1 MKMLRKGITEL
12 KDVTI
17 THVSYVKRGANKKTF
32 LLAKSEAGE
41 PDVEFD
47 VKVLMK
53 DDAEKKAKLEG
64 HLKSGDFF
72 ETETHPTATYEI
84 TKVTEATDGGD
95 YNTILDGNLT
105 MKGITK
111 PVQFKANVSMNSGE
125 VTIATEPKD
134 IMREDYGV
142 KFQMPVENGLLK
154 NEVTLQIFV
163 KATEV
168 K

>member
-1 MKMLRKGITEL
+1 
-12 KDVTI
+12 
-17 THVSYVKRGANKKTF
+17 
-32 LLAKSEAGE
+32 
-41 PDVEFD
+41 
-47 VKVLMK
+47 
-53 DDAEKKAKLEG
+53 
-64 HLKSGDFF
+64 
-72 ETETHPTATYEI
+72 
-84 TKVTEATDGGD
+84 
-95 YNTILDGNLT
+95 
-105 MKGITK
+105 
-111 PVQFKANVSMNSGE
+111 MNSGE